1 MYQQRPP
8 GTGFPG
14 KQCDGLMIDA
24 LCQLGLALCEIDCR
38 IGRTVED
45 DIRLMAVQGADQ
57 RTGVGDIT
65 RIPAKG
71 RHLPMGI
78 IPAKGRKKGSS
89 QLATSP
95 QQQDP
100 HRDYRAPK
108 PVRMVRMVLNTMS
121 TSSQREKCLM

>member
-1 MYQQRPP
+1 
-8 GTGFPG
+8 
-14 KQCDGLMIDA
+14 MIDA
-24 LCQLGLALCEIDCR
+24 LGERRLGLCKIDCR
-38 IGRTVED
+38 IGRAVED
-45 DIRLMAVQGADQ
+45 DIRLMALQSTYQ
-57 RTGVGDIT
+57 RTGVCNVALCA
-65 RIPAKG
+65 AKG

-78 IPAKGRKKGSS
+78 IPAEDRKKGSS